1 MDSHST
7 NNYKKIKVLIV
18 EDARAV
24 RSLEVSML
32 TDMGFENI
40 IEAEDGQKAIDKLKM
55 EKDVGLIISDW
66 NMPNKTGYDLLVW
79 IRKDYAHK
87 NTPFIMAT
95 GQGEKKKVMKAKEAG
110 ANNLVTKPFSPVDF
124 KHVIDDTL
132 GLSQKK
138 TSNGRSLQKTASGKT
153 RLKIAHI
160 PITDHIVLG
169 ALKYLINIGEL
180 SPKHFEL
187 ETKRML
193 LWNPVQVALEN
204 GDVDGVLIL
213 APIAMDLFSYGMPV
227 KLVLLAHKNGSICV
241 RNKTDQH
248 INTRNDL
255 RNFFNNKTFYLP
267 HLLSVH
273 HMLSTIFLRELG
285 LNPGLSDNPKANA
298 FFEVIPPIKMPDFQ
312 SQDKD
317 VGGFMVAE
325 PVGTKA
331 IVTGVGDLMYLSS
344 ELWPNHPCC
353 VIVLR
358 DDVIEFDPDAIQEF
372 VDMSVLAGQFVSK
385 YPDIAAKVAVDFLD
399 PDKKIGLKV
408 PVLEKVLK
416 SNDRIITDDLY
427 PNIKDLNRIQ
437 IYMQEKMGIGTLID
451 MEKFVDNR
459 FAEIACKKA
468 GAIQRPSIYPD
479 PEIVLSQIF
488 NRKPIEPAP
497 VEQKSDISI
506 NVKNLNLIHHA
517 HSVNK
522 PCRLIAKMYDTPNG
536 CNIVILDTNEKTRDD
551 TTQKISQFCSEHDSL
566 MDDGINLFSKLNI
579 FLHEQKLDIQINGL
593 FARLNTKQMI
603 GEIVSAA
610 SPPIILF
617 RKYIPQ
623 PIKGRGAALGSKGP
637 FTLTQKT
644 FRLESGNRLFFHTHG
659 IMNKRRHY
667 HWLDDILLHNCT
679 KPLDIMLSSAWKEMV
694 QKQPDNDVLFIG
706 AEIP

>member
-1 MDSHST
+1 MDSPNK
-7 NNYKKIKVLIV
+7 NNYKKTKVLIV

-32 TDMGFENI
+32 NDMGFETI
-40 IEAEDGQKAIDKLKM
+40 IEAEDGQKAIDILKM

-79 IRKDYAHK
+79 IRNDYAHK
-87 NTPFIMAT
+87 TTPFIMAT

-124 KHVIDDTL
+124 KQVIDNTL
-132 GLSQKK
+132 GFAQSLESK
-138 TSNGRSLQKTASGKT
+138 TRQLQKTASGKT

-160 PITDHIVLG
+160 PITDHVVLG

-187 ETKRML
+187 ETERMM
-193 LWNPVQVALEN
+193 LWNPVQVALEK

-213 APIAMDLFSYGMPV
+213 APIAMDLFSYGMPI

-241 RNKTDQH
+241 RNKTDQN
-248 INTRNDL
+248 ICTKNDL
-255 RNFFNNKTFYLP
+255 RDFFTNKTFYLP

-273 HMLSTIFLRELG
+273 HMLSTMFLRELG
-285 LNPGLSDNPKANA
+285 LNPGLSDNPQANT

-331 IVTGVGDLMYLSS
+331 IVTGVGDMMYISS

-358 DDVIEFDPDAIQEF
+358 DDIIEFDPEAIQEF
-372 VDMSVLAGQFVSK
+372 VNMSVLAGQFVSN

-399 PDKKIGLKV
+399 PDKTIGLKV

-416 SNDRIITDDLY
+416 SHDRIITDDLY
-427 PNIKDLNRIQ
+427 PNINDLDRIQ
-437 IYMQEKMGIGTLID
+437 IYMREKMGIGTLID
-451 MEKFVDNR
+451 MEKFVDCR
-459 FAEIACKKA
+459 FADIACKNA
-468 GAIQRPSIYPD
+468 GVAQRPSIYPD
-479 PEIVLSQIF
+479 PENLLSKIF
-488 NRKPIEPAP
+488 HRIQSMP
-497 VEQKSDISI
+497 VEKKSDISI
-506 NVKNLNLIHHA
+506 NVKNLHLIHHA

-522 PCRLIAKMYDTPNG
+522 SFKLIAKMYDTSNG
-536 CNIVILDTNEKTRDD
+536 CNIILLEINGKNPSD
-551 TTQKISQFCSEHDSL
+551 TTQKLSNFCSANSSL
-566 MDDGINLFSKLNI
+566 MDDGINLFSNI
-579 FLHEQKLDIQINGL
+579 NSLLCEQKLDARVNGL
-593 FARLNTKQMI
+593 FARLNTKKMI

-610 SPPIILF
+610 SPPVILF

-623 PIKGRGAALGSKGP
+623 PIKARGCALGVDSPLLLK
-637 FTLTQKT
+637 QKT
-644 FRLESGNRLFFHTHG
+644 FRLESGNRIFFHTHV
-659 IMNKRRHY
+659 IKKKRHY
-667 HWLDDILLHNCT
+667 HCFDDILLHYC
-679 KPLDIMLSSAWKEMV
+679 KKSFDIMINSAWQEMI
-694 QKQPDNDVLFIG
+694 QKQPDNDFLFIG